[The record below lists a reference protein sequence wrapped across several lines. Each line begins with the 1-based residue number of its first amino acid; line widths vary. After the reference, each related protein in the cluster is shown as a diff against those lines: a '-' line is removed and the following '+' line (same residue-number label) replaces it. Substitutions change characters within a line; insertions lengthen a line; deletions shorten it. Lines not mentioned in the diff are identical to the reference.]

1 MGQNWSPAD
10 VVVANV
16 LGRGRVDE
24 GSAMRLLI
32 PMFCPAAGTWG
43 GLTRVVAVAE
53 AAVQAGHEVAFC
65 ASGRLETQ
73 VRQRGYRVFAM
84 PPPTLF
90 GLPPA
95 LSSVLERRSQRAAL
109 PVRSNRAFGNMW
121 MVYVMTGMARPS
133 YLRHV
138 VQAQQQAAAEFGADA
153 LFTDYDPGAYALAAV
168 TGLPIAA
175 TFADVMTRGSGSL
188 SWRLMRRAFDATLRA
203 NGRPVR
209 TPEELRSGPHVLKII
224 PSIPELDGTDPARED
239 VRYVGGLIGDVGPAA
254 GAASFTPEPGRRYVY
269 VYLGSGSV
277 SLDKVRDVLVAVCR
291 ERSDLSCVVGSQSI
305 RAPERVEGVQFL
317 PYVNPNA
324 VLPHA
329 DWTITHA
336 GQNTIIESLMHGVPL
351 LMFPGPIFERRFN
364 ARMVARAGAGA
375 MGERENF
382 TVDWL
387 TSAMAF
393 GASAAGTARRLGD
406 RIRSYPGAPG
416 AVEAMTKAWNL
427 QR

>member
-1 MGQNWSPAD
+1 
-10 VVVANV
+10 
-16 LGRGRVDE
+16 
-24 GSAMRLLI
+24 MRLLV
-32 PMFCPAAGTWG
+32 PMFCPVMGTWG

-53 AAVQAGHEVAFC
+53 AAVRAGHEVAFC
-65 ASGRLETQ
+65 ASGYLGTLL
-73 VRQRGYRVFAM
+73 RQRGYRVFRT
-84 PPPTLF
+84 PPTTMF

-95 LSSVLERRSQRAAL
+95 LSSVLEHRSQQVAM
-109 PVRSNRAFGNMW
+109 PVRSGRELGNVW
-121 MVYVMTGMARPS
+121 MVYVACGLARAG
-133 YLRHV
+133 YLRRL
-138 VQAQQQAAAEFGADA
+138 VQAQQQAAVAFGAEA
-153 LFTDYDPGAYALAAV
+153 LFTDFDPGAYVLAAV

-175 TFADVMTRGSGSL
+175 AYADVMTRGIGSPQ
-188 SWRLMRRAFDATLRA
+188 WRLMRRALDAVQRA

-209 TPEELRSGPHVLKII
+209 APEELFFGPQVLKII

-239 VRYVGGLIGDVGPAA
+239 VRYVGRLIGDLEPEA
-254 GAASFTPEPGRRYVY
+254 GAVAFMPEPGQRYVY
-269 VYLGSGSV
+269 VYLGTGSV
-277 SLDKVRDVLVAVCR
+277 PLNKVRDVLVALCQ

-305 RAPERVEGVQFL
+305 RSPERVGEVHFL
-317 PYVNPNA
+317 PYVSPK
-324 VLPHA
+324 VLLPHT

-336 GQNTIIESLMHGVPL
+336 GQNTIIESLMYGVPL

-393 GASAAGTARRLGD
+393 GGSSAAGSARRLGD

-416 AVEAMTKAWNL
+416 AVEAMTKTWNL
-427 QR
+427 

>member
-1 MGQNWSPAD
+1 
-10 VVVANV
+10 
-16 LGRGRVDE
+16 
-24 GSAMRLLI
+24 MRLLV
-32 PMFCPAAGTWG
+32 PMFCPATSTWG

-73 VRQRGYRVFAM
+73 LRQRGYRVFAM
-84 PPPTLF
+84 PPPTMF

-95 LSSVLERRSQRAAL
+95 LSSVLERRSQHAAL
-109 PVRSNRAFGNMW
+109 PARSDRASRFDRAFGNMW
-121 MVYVMTGMARPS
+121 MVYVISGMARPG

-138 VQAQQQAAAEFGADA
+138 VQAQQHAAAEFGAEA

-175 TFADVMTRGSGSL
+175 TYANAMARGTGTL
-188 SWRLMRRAFDATLRA
+188 PWRLMRRAFDATLRA

-209 TPEELRSGPHVLKII
+209 TPEELCSGPRLLKII

-239 VRYVGGLIGDVGPAA
+239 VRYVGGLIGNVGPAA
-254 GAASFTPEPGRRYVY
+254 GTVAFPPEPGRQYVY
-269 VYLGSGSV
+269 VYLGTGSV
-277 SLDKVRDVLVAVCR
+277 SLDTVRNVLVALCR
-291 ERSDLSCVVGSQSI
+291 ERPDLSCVVGSQSI
-305 RAPERVEGVQFL
+305 RVPERVEGVQFL
-317 PYVNPNA
+317 PYVSPNA
-324 VLPHA
+324 LLPHA
-329 DWTITHA
+329 DWTITHG

-351 LMFPGPIFERRFN
+351 LMFPGPIFERRLN
-364 ARMVARAGAGA
+364 ARMVARSGAGA
-375 MGERENF
+375 LGERENF

-393 GASAAGTARRLGD
+393 GASAAGTARQLGE